1 MIVNLKKIL
10 FVRFNLKGT
19 IKVRK
24 MKIYVNYEQT
34 LE

>member
-19 IKVRK
+19 IKVRNNEY
-24 MKIYVNYEQT
+24 IRE
-34 LE
+34 L